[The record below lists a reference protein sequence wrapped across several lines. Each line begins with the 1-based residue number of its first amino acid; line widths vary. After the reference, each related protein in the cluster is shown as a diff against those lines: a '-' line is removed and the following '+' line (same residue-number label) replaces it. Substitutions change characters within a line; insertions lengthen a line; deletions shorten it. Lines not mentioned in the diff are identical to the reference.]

1 MNKKI
6 AVILGDGMADLPDAN
21 GDTPMSLARKPR
33 ADALAGKSEI
43 GLVKNVPDGMKPGS
57 DTANLSAMGY
67 DPKECYTGR
76 SPLEAVSM
84 GIALS
89 DGDVTYRANLVTLE
103 NGVMKDYSAG
113 EIDTA
118 SAREIIDYLAP
129 HINRDGFEL
138 YGGISYRHCLVRR
151 GARRTGAYLTPPHD
165 ISGRKVQEYLPSDA
179 VLLEIMLKSQELLKD
194 CPINVKRRERG
205 LNEATSLWFW
215 GEGTKP
221 KLQPFYE
228 KYGLRGAVISAV
240 DLLKGRDVCAGM
252 KSIDVE
258 GATGTL
264 TTNFDGKAKA
274 AVDALESGCDYVYV
288 HLEAPDECGHQG
300 DREGK
305 RRAIELIDEKILT
318 PIDDYL
324 KASGNPYTLVFMPD
338 HPTPTSTRTH
348 SSDPVPYMI
357 YDSERTVCGAD
368 AFDEKHAAESGNFIE
383 HGHTLL
389 SKIID

>member
-33 ADALAGKSEI
+33 ADALVAKSEI

-57 DTANLSAMGY
+57 DTANMSAMGY
-67 DPKECYTGR
+67 DPRKCYTGR

-84 GIALS
+84 GITLS
-89 DGDVTYRANLVTLE
+89 DCDVTYRANLVTLE

-138 YGGISYRHCLVRR
+138 HGGISYRHCRGRR
-151 GARRTGAYLTPPHD
+151 RARPVGSYLTPPHD
-165 ISGRKVQEYLPSDA
+165 ISGREVKQYLPEEA
-179 VLLEIMLKSQELLKD
+179 VLREIMLKSQVLLKD
-194 CPINVKRRERG
+194 CPTNVKRREKG
-205 LNEATSLWFW
+205 LNEANSLWLW

-221 KLQPFYE
+221 ELPSFYK

-240 DLLKGRDVCAGM
+240 DLLKGIALCAGM

-264 TTNFDGKAKA
+264 STDFEGKAKA
-274 AVDALESGCDYVYV
+274 AEEAFESGCDYVYV
-288 HLEAPDECGHQG
+288 HLEAADECGHQG
-300 DREGK
+300 DFEGK
-305 RRAIELIDEKILT
+305 KRAIELIDEKILT

-324 KASGNPYTLVFMPD
+324 KASGSPYTIVFLPD
-338 HPTPTSTRTH
+338 HPTPVTTRTH

-357 YDSERTVCGAD
+357 YDSERTVYGAD
-368 AFDEKHAAESGNFIE
+368 VFDEKHAAESGNFIE

-389 SKIID
+389 SKIIG